1 MSVRQP
7 SIATATVMT
16 LRMRAMIL
24 SEPTQMPTTTT
35 AAKAVVTVLV
45 ESASP
50 DFLENISAGRHGL
63 QADEPL
69 SAGGQDA
76 APAPYELL
84 LAALGAC
91 KVITLRM
98 YAKGKGW
105 PLQGVQLK
113 LSHGKVHAED
123 SANCESAGSQID
135 QIDVEIKLLGE
146 LSAEQRRRLLAIADK
161 CPVHRTL
168 TSQVQIRTRADP

>member
-1 MSVRQP
+1 MWM
-7 SIATATVMT
+7 I
-16 LRMRAMIL
+16 IL
-24 SEPTQMPTTTT
+24 SEPTQVQTSTT
-35 AAKAVVTVLV
+35 AGEAAVNVSVA
-45 ESASP
+45 SASP

-91 KVITLRM
+91 KVITVRM
-98 YAKGKGW
+98 YAKRKGW
-105 PLQGVQLK
+105 PLQGVQLN

-123 SANCESAGSQID
+123 SANCESAGSLID
-135 QIDVEIKLLGE
+135 RIDVEMKLLGE
-146 LSAEQRRRLLAIADK
+146 LSPEQRRILLAIAER

-168 TSQVQIRTRADP
+168 TSQVQIRTHAEP

>member
-1 MSVRQP
+1 VRV
-7 SIATATVMT
+7 S
-16 LRMRAMIL
+16 
-24 SEPTQMPTTTT
+24 
-35 AAKAVVTVLV
+35 V
-45 ESASP
+45 ESALP
-50 DFLENISAGRHGL
+50 DFLENICAGRHGL

-98 YAKGKGW
+98 YAKRKGW
-105 PLQGVQLK
+105 PLQGVQLD

-123 SANCESAGSQID
+123 CAHCESAGSLID
-135 QIDVEIKLLGE
+135 QIDIELKLSGE
-146 LSAEQRRRLLAIADK
+146 LSAEQRRILLAIAEK

-168 TSQVQIRTRADP
+168 TSQVHIRTHANP

>member
-1 MSVRQP
+1 MN
-7 SIATATVMT
+7 
-16 LRMRAMIL
+16 
-24 SEPTQMPTTTT
+24 
-35 AAKAVVTVLV
+35 VLV

-50 DFLENISAGRHGL
+50 DFLENISVGRHGL

-98 YAKGKGW
+98 YAKRQGW
-105 PLQGVQLK
+105 PLQGVQLN

-123 SANCESAGSQID
+123 STNCESAGSLID
-135 QIDVEIKLLGE
+135 QIDVEMTLLGE
-146 LSAEQRRRLLAIADK
+146 LSAEQRQTLLTIAEK

-168 TSQVQIRTRADP
+168 TSEVRIRTRAAL

>member
-1 MSVRQP
+1 MNVS
-7 SIATATVMT
+7 
-16 LRMRAMIL
+16 
-24 SEPTQMPTTTT
+24 
-35 AAKAVVTVLV
+35 V

-50 DFLENISAGRHGL
+50 DFLENISAGGHQL

-76 APAPYELL
+76 APTPYELL

-91 KVITLRM
+91 KVITVRM
-98 YAKGKGW
+98 YAKRKGW
-105 PLQGVQLK
+105 PLRGVQIN

-123 SANCESAGSQID
+123 CANCDSAGSLID
-135 QIDVEIKLLGE
+135 QIDVEIKLEGE
-146 LSAEQRRRLLAIADK
+146 LSTEQRRMLLAIAEK

-168 TSQVQIRTRADP
+168 TSQVRIRPVVNP

>member
-1 MSVRQP
+1 
-7 SIATATVMT
+7 MT
-16 LRMRAMIL
+16 L
-24 SEPTQMPTTTT
+24 SEPTQMLRLRPQ
-35 AAKAVVTVLV
+35 VGRPMNVLV

-50 DFLENISAGRHGL
+50 DFLENIAVGRHGL

-98 YAKGKGW
+98 YAKRKRW
-105 PLQGVQLK
+105 PLEGVRLN
-113 LSHGKVHAED
+113 LSHRKVHAED
-123 SANCESAGSQID
+123 CANCESAGSLID
-135 QIDVEIKLLGE
+135 QIDVEINLQGE
-146 LSAEQRRRLLAIADK
+146 LSAEQRRILLTIAEK
-161 CPVHRTL
+161 CPVHRIL

>member
-1 MSVRQP
+1 MNVS
-7 SIATATVMT
+7 
-16 LRMRAMIL
+16 
-24 SEPTQMPTTTT
+24 
-35 AAKAVVTVLV
+35 V

-50 DFLENISAGRHGL
+50 DFLENISVGQHGL

-69 SAGGQDA
+69 SAGGQDT
-76 APAPYELL
+76 APSPYELL

-98 YAKGKGW
+98 YAKRKGW
-105 PLQGVQLK
+105 PLQGVQLN

-123 SANCESAGSQID
+123 CANCDSSGSLVD
-135 QIDVEIKLLGE
+135 QVDVKIKLHGE
-146 LSAEQRRRLLAIADK
+146 LSAEQRRILLAIAEK

-168 TSQVQIRTRADP
+168 TSQVLIRTRAEL

>member
-1 MSVRQP
+1 MN
-7 SIATATVMT
+7 
-16 LRMRAMIL
+16 
-24 SEPTQMPTTTT
+24 
-35 AAKAVVTVLV
+35 VLV

-50 DFLENISAGRHGL
+50 DFLEKIYAGRHGL

-76 APAPYELL
+76 APSPYELL

-98 YAKGKGW
+98 YAKRKGW
-105 PLQGVQLK
+105 PLQGVQLN

-123 SANCESAGSQID
+123 CADCERTGSLID
-135 QIDVEIKLLGE
+135 QIDVEIKLQGE
-146 LSAEQRRRLLAIADK
+146 LSADQRRILLAIAEK
-161 CPVHRTL
+161 CPVHRIL
-168 TSQVQIRTRADP
+168 TSAVQIRTRAAPDETAGR

>member
-1 MSVRQP
+1 MNIS
-7 SIATATVMT
+7 
-16 LRMRAMIL
+16 
-24 SEPTQMPTTTT
+24 
-35 AAKAVVTVLV
+35 V

-50 DFLENISAGRHGL
+50 DFLENIHAGRHGL

-76 APAPYELL
+76 APSPYELL

-91 KVITLRM
+91 KVITVRM
-98 YAKGKGW
+98 YAKRKDW
-105 PLQGVQLK
+105 PLQGVQLN

-123 SANCESAGSQID
+123 CADCEHTGSLID
-135 QIDVEIKLLGE
+135 QIDVEIKLQGE
-146 LSAEQRRRLLAIADK
+146 LSADQRRILLAIAEK

-168 TSQVQIRTRADP
+168 TSAVQIRTRGAPDETGGR